1 MDFQRKLRHTPIL
14 RQTMQDFVQ
23 SKKSVV
29 RVCAAKR
36 SNESPSGAFKRQNG
50 LAQQD
55 GGASPRQVPV
65 CVRIGCVVD
74 ECRPAKSCIKKRIY
88 ESANGQPEL
97 STAEEVNVK
106 NMEAFL

>member
-1 MDFQRKLRHTPIL
+1 MDFQRKLHHTPIL

-23 SKKSVV
+23 SKKALFQFGS
-29 RVCAAKR
+29 R
-36 SNESPSGAFKRQNG
+36 N
-50 LAQQD
+50 
-55 GGASPRQVPV
+55 
-65 CVRIGCVVD
+65 GCVVGG
-74 ECRPAKSCIKKRIY
+74 CRPAKGYIKKWVH